1 MTGFETEGKGTF
13 AMDFGCEQ
21 LRAAMLTGQIL
32 QGRARAFDAQKQLRF
47 SFAGCEG
54 VMPYEECAEGIAEG
68 TVRQIAILTRVGRPV
83 CFVVTGFTAGP
94 NGPVALLSRTK
105 AQQRCRRQYLSGL
118 RCGDILDCTVTHIEP
133 FGAFCDVGCG
143 ISALLPIDCLS
154 VSRISS
160 PTDRVAVG
168 QQLHCVIRSI
178 DAQGRFVLSLRELMG
193 TWQENA
199 ALFSAGETVLGIVRS
214 VEDYGVFV
222 ELAPNLAGLAEPS
235 GKLLAPGQVVSV
247 YIKSILPEK
256 MKVKL
261 VILAALDEQYTIAP
275 HYFITQGHLDRWVY
289 STDTTRRTIETDFN
303 TPCV

>member
-1 MTGFETEGKGTF
+1 MTAFETEGNGIS
-13 AMDFGCEQ
+13 AMEYGCEQ

-32 QGRARAFDAQKQLRF
+32 EGRARAFDAQKQLRF
-47 SFAGCEG
+47 TFSGCEG
-54 VMPYEECAEGIAEG
+54 VMPYEECADGIAQG

-105 AQQRCRRQYLSGL
+105 AQQRCRKQYLSTL
-118 RCGDILDCTVTHIEP
+118 SPGDILPCTVTHIEP

-143 ISALLPIDCLS
+143 IAALLPIDCLS

-160 PTDRVAVG
+160 PFDRVAVG
-168 QQLHCVIRSI
+168 DQLFCAIRSI
-178 DAQGRFVLSLRELMG
+178 DPQGRLVLSLRELMG

-222 ELAPNLAGLAEPS
+222 ELAPNLAGLAEPG
-235 GKLLAPGQVVSV
+235 GKPVAPGQVVSV
-247 YIKSILPEK
+247 YIKSILQDK

-261 VILAALDEQYTIAP
+261 VILSALEEE
-275 HYFITQGHLDRWVY
+275 YFIPPRYFIKEGHLDHWVY
-289 STDTTRRTIETDFN
+289 SCPGARRIIQTDFSA
-303 TPCV
+303 TP